1 MDEIKRFL
9 LLCAPCQLVHTCQ
22 KEILGL
28 ELIWSLKYAYK
39 VTHLSIRLPCI
50 QPTDQTSFDH
60 DLVSFGPIPMNFA
73 VLDSHL
79 GCFYIY
85 TFNFPF
91 TAYFPSLFCPFTWP
105 FGPSACVVLGV
116 LACCSCCLFLIM
128 ICCCSYYCCCVLL
141 LFLF

>member
-9 LLCAPCQLVHTCQ
+9 LLCDPCQLVHTCQ
-22 KEILGL
+22 KEFLGV

-39 VTHLSIRLPCI
+39 VTYLSIRLPCI
-50 QPTDQTSFDH
+50 QPTDPISFDH
-60 DLVSFGPIPMNFA
+60 NLVSFGPIPMNFA

-91 TAYFPSLFCPFTWP
+91 TAYFPSLFCPFTLP
-105 FGPSACVVLGV
+105 FEP
-116 LACCSCCLFLIM
+116 LAAGASVCTSDLVCYCLILIM
-128 ICCCSYYCCCVLL
+128 LVLDNCL
-141 LFLF
+141 IFLC